1 MGTYTRKPISMDLLT
16 QADTPNLETDP
27 LEQRDLAGDE
37 STLAIQKK
45 LFARLLELQQD
56 VGDKLDLEANFFG
69 G

>member
-1 MGTYTRKPISMDLLT
+1 MILYPTIKKIRLY
-16 QADTPNLETDP
+16 NLETDP
-27 LEQRDLAGDE
+27 LEQRDLAEDE